1 MINLRRIRDPFSA
14 ISHYAGAAAALPAAA
29 FLLVWGGGTPE
40 RTAALAVYGASLFG
54 LFFASGLYH
63 TPVAS
68 PRAIERLRKLD
79 HAAIYLLIAGTYTP
93 FCVLAFS
100 GFWRWGLLAIIW
112 SLALAG
118 VVVKLWV
125 INAPRWVTAG
135 VYVAMGW
142 LGVIGLGEIVR
153 QLTPG
158 AIGWLTA
165 GGVLYTAGAVVYIT
179 RRGDFFPGVFGFH
192 EFWHLF
198 VLAGAAAH
206 FVAVTQIL

>member
-1 MINLRRIRDPFSA
+1 MRRIRDPFSA

-29 FLLVWGGGTPE
+29 FLLAWGGGTPE

>member
-1 MINLRRIRDPFSA
+1 MRRIRDPFSA

-29 FLLVWGGGTPE
+29 FLLAWGGGTPE

-112 SLALAG
+112 SLALTG